1 MRLLTCILCLILF
14 ISSCRDKVICPA
26 FQSTYILDDSVRLA
40 YFSYLWELDDKDRIS
55 YLENRRNTKDS
66 LVALSS
72 DTLTID
78 SIPGSKM
85 GEVDYFAYVEPL
97 KVPIREVKKNKY
109 GIIKYE
115 PYWLKNYRMRT
126 APMENVLK
134 PEPEEE
140 IQPLADEDL
149 LADIEFD
156 SSLTVA
162 SEGDSLGVSVD
173 ITGGVVSSDSI
184 QIPESEVLAKAEPA
198 KAEKKKPRFLFGYDP
213 KDDFNV
219 EQAYYNKWFGEQLV
233 YKEPKPK
240 PPVEPLAKDSAAMDA
255 GVVDPSNL
263 SDENAVDDSGGPLE
277 EEQNNPVEEPATDQ
291 NQTPEEEVVT
301 EEPQEEEQP
310 VPQDQ
315 PAIEI
320 ESVPQDDGF

>member
-1 MRLLTCILCLILF
+1 M
-14 ISSCRDKVICPA
+14 ICPA

-72 DTLTID
+72 DTLTMD
-78 SIPGSKM
+78 SLSGSKR

-140 IQPLADEDL
+140 IQPLADEEL

-156 SSLTVA
+156 SSLSVA
-162 SEGDSLGVSVD
+162 SGGDSLGVA
-173 ITGGVVSSDSI
+173 IGVTDGIASSDSI
-184 QIPESEVLAKAEPA
+184 QAPDSDVLAKAEPA

-240 PPVEPLAKDSAAMDA
+240 PPVEPLAKDSLAADA
-255 GVVDPSNL
+255 GVVDPSNAT
-263 SDENAVDDSGGPLE
+263 DENAVDDSEGPIE
-277 EEQNNPVEEPATDQ
+277 EESQDNPVVPSATDQ
-291 NQTPEEEVVT
+291 NPVQEEEIET
-301 EEPQEEEQP
+301 GEPQEEEP
-310 VPQDQ
+310 AIPQDQ

-320 ESVPQDDGF
+320 ESVPEDDGF